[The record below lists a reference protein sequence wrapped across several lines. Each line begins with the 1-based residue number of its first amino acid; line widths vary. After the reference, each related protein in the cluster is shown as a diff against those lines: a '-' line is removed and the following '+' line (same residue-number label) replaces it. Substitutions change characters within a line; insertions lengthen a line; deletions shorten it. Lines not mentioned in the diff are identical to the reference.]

1 MLNRAVQRNLMAK
14 AHQLR
19 PVVMIGQK
27 GLTENIHQEVE
38 AALLAHELIKIRITA
53 PTREDR
59 GLWIEEI
66 TQQHKANLVQLIG
79 HIAVLYR
86 KNPGKKKAKK

>member
-27 GLTENIHQEVE
+27 GITENVHLEIE
-38 AALLAHELIKIRITA
+38 AALKAHELIKIRVTA
-53 PTREDR
+53 PTREAR
-59 GLWIEEI
+59 QEWIRLLAEE
-66 TQQHKANLVQLIG
+66 HEADLVQVVG
-79 HIAVLYR
+79 HIAVLFR
-86 KNPGKKKAKK
+86 QNPEK

>member
-27 GLTENIHQEVE
+27 GITENIHNEVE
-38 AALLAHELIKIRITA
+38 AALLAHELIKIRVTA

-59 GLWIEEI
+59 SQWVKELA
-66 TQQHKANLVQLIG
+66 QDHQAFLVQTIG

-86 KNPGKKKAKK
+86 KNPEKKRES